1 MVKRFL
7 TVLAAFGLLAVAGCA
22 AGKDGAEA
30 QELLQKATEAQEQI
44 ESMTFSINIVG
55 EAAGEAF
62 TMQMS
67 GGGYLKGEQQGDMVV
82 RASLTAPS
90 LPATTLQL
98 ISREGTLYM
107 NFDGSWQQIPG
118 GASGAQA
125 EQLEQQLT
133 EQLSGFDFAKYVTN
147 VSVEKG
153 TTFLGEPVTKVV
165 GTIDTQGLLG
175 GIFDQLGSAAGGLT
189 GGLGVAPP
197 QDALDGLGDIR
208 AVLYVS
214 DSSNLVRAARMDFAV
229 DAEGETA
236 SFEVNYALR
245 SVNEPVEIPKPAVT
259 A

>member
-1 MVKRFL
+1 MVKRIL
-7 TVLAAFGLLAVAGCA
+7 TVIAAFGLLAVAGCA

-82 RASLTAPS
+82 RASMTVPS
-90 LPATTLQL
+90 MPATTFEMV
-98 ISREGTLYM
+98 SREGSLYM
-107 NFDGSWQQIPG
+107 NLDGTWQAIPG
-118 GASGAQA
+118 ESSRVQA
-125 EQLEQQLT
+125 EQLEQQL
-133 EQLSGFDFAKYVTN
+133 GNFDFTKYVTN

-153 TTFLGEPVTKVV
+153 TTFLGEPVTKIV

-175 GIFDQLGSAAGGLT
+175 GVLDQLGSAAGGLT
-189 GGLGVAPP
+189 GGITPP
-197 QDALDGLGDIR
+197 QEALDALGDIR

-214 DSSNLVRAARMDFAV
+214 DATNLVQAARVEFAV
-229 DAEGETA
+229 DAEGETGT
-236 SFEVNYALR
+236 FEVNYALR
-245 SVNEPVEIPKPAVT
+245 SVNEPVEIPEPAVT

>member
-1 MVKRFL
+1 MVKRTLALF
-7 TVLAAFGLLAVAGCA
+7 AAFGLLVVAGCA

-30 QELLQKATEAQEQI
+30 QQLLEKATDAQEQI
-44 ESMTFSINIVG
+44 ESMTFSMNVVG

-67 GGGYLKGEQQGDMVV
+67 GGGYLKGEQEGDMVV

-90 LPATTLQL
+90 VPATSFEM
-98 ISREGTLYM
+98 IARDGSIFM
-107 NFDGSWQQIPG
+107 NLGGSWQEIPG
-118 GASGAQA
+118 GTGQLET
-125 EQLEQQLT
+125 EQLEQFEQQLA
-133 EQLSGFDFAKYVTN
+133 GFNFAKYVTN

-175 GIFDQLGSAAGGLT
+175 GVFDQLGSAAGGL
-189 GGLGVAPP
+189 GGGFAAP
-197 QDALDGLGDIR
+197 QEALDALGDIR
-208 AVLYVS
+208 AVLYIS
-214 DSSNLVRAARMDFAV
+214 DASNLVTAARMAFAV
-229 DAEGETA
+229 DLEGETA
-236 SFEVNYALR
+236 DFEVNYALR